1 MTYFK
6 LLGAFEVTSGTDG
19 ALSASRNVTPRAP
32 KVRSVL
38 ALLLLQAN
46 QVVHVD
52 TIIEELWGPNPPRS
66 AVTIVQTY
74 IYHLRKVFAAEKLD
88 PPGKSLL
95 ATRSPGYLLHAEP
108 EQMDAEIFE
117 RLVQEG
123 RDLKEK
129 DRPRQAA
136 ATLSRALGMWTG
148 PALADVPQG
157 RLLQAHAV
165 HLEELRINALEL
177 RIQADMALGKHRELI
192 AELRSLTCAHPF
204 HEWFHG
210 QLISVLSRS
219 GRRGEA
225 LQAYQSLR
233 ALLSEELGVDPSPGL
248 QRLQRH
254 VLALGAPDRCPPLR
268 TGGNKPLGVA
278 S

>member
-6 LLGAFEVTSGTDG
+6 LLGVFEVTSGANG
-19 ALSASRNVTPRAP
+19 AVNAAHCVTPRAP
-32 KVRSVL
+32 KLRAVL

-46 QVVHVD
+46 QIVHMD

-74 IYHLRKVFAAEKLD
+74 IYHLRKIFAAEKLD
-88 PPGKSLL
+88 MPGEPLL

-108 EQMDAEIFE
+108 AQVDAEVFE
-117 RLVQEG
+117 RLVQEC
-123 RDLKEK
+123 RALK
-129 DRPRQAA
+129 DCPRQAA

-148 PALADVPQG
+148 TALADVPRG

-192 AELRSLTCAHPF
+192 AELRSLTSAYPF

-210 QLISVLSRS
+210 QLIAVLSRS
-219 GRRGEA
+219 GRRSEA

-233 ALLSEELGVDPSPGL
+233 ALLSVELGVDPSPAL
-248 QRLQRH
+248 QRLQQH
-254 VLALGAPDRCPPLR
+254 VLGLGSPDQRPQPKP
-268 TGGNKPLGVA
+268 GGNKPLRLV

>member
-1 MTYFK
+1 MAQFR
-6 LLGAFEVTSGTDG
+6 LLGAFEVTSGRNG
-19 ALSASRNVTPRAP
+19 AHSVTPRAP
-32 KVRSVL
+32 KLRTVL

-46 QVVHVD
+46 QAVHVD
-52 TIIEELWGPNPPRS
+52 TIIEELWGGNPPQS
-66 AVTIVQTY
+66 AITIVQTY
-74 IYHLRKVFAAEKLD
+74 IYHLRKLFAAEKID
-88 PPGKSLL
+88 AAGKPLL
-95 ATRSPGYLLHAEP
+95 VTRLPGYLLHAEP
-108 EQMDAEIFE
+108 EQVDAGVFE
-117 RLVQEG
+117 RLVGRG
-123 RDLKEK
+123 RDMKEQ
-129 DRPRQAA
+129 DRLQQAA
-136 ATLSRALGMWTG
+136 ATLSQALGMWTG

-177 RIQADMALGKHRELI
+177 RIQADIALGKHRELI

-210 QLISVLSRS
+210 QLIAMLSRC

-233 ALLSEELGVDPSPGL
+233 VLLSEELGVDPSPAL
-248 QRLQRH
+248 QRLQQR
-254 VLALGAPDRCPPLR
+254 VLMQGGGPERYLPLR
-268 TGGNKPLGVA
+268 PGRKPVGIV